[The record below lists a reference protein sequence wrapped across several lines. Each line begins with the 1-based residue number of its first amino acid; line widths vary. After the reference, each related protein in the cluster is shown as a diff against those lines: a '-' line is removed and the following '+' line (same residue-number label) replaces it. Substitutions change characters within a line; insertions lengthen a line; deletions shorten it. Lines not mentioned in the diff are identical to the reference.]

1 MSYFN
6 HAYRKSM
13 LAGAVAA
20 KDTATSDYTNFGAGV
35 IGLVDASTYTALD
48 PAAVAIPANTDVL
61 LVQGNY
67 NTVDT
72 IGGNSLHGGYRESI
86 KSKIIKPK
94 FITKVWTQD
103 CTDACAATDVT
114 VTVPDTCYP
123 CGSHPQ
129 LRIDLKG
136 DNIQRFLGRN
146 NYFIADLTGCCGA
159 ENQEGNFTG
168 VEVTEGWRDA
178 INNDPTIGPF
188 VTATSAAGVLTL
200 SLECP
205 DETYFDDCS
214 FDTRDWYGTTPITM
228 LVSVVDDD
236 GDACTD
242 PCAALTPLDA
252 DNPATTSVT
261 TMPQETSGETVLRD
275 LILDGRYRQDGGHN
289 QGNKDSARFRDIEG
303 GDALIAAVN
312 RQGYYKMYY
321 VQHTVP
327 RYNNPTG
334 VFDNDQYVVSV
345 AVLCTDSEVI
355 TAVDLIWTALAASCN
370 VCSPIDQD
378 CPAGDQD

>member
-13 LAGAVAA
+13 LAVDVAA
-20 KDTATSDYTNFGAGV
+20 DGVATSLFGAGD
-35 IGLVDASTYTALD
+35 IAIVDASTYKAID
-48 PAAVAIPANTDVL
+48 PAAVVIPANTDVL

-72 IGGNSLHGGYRESI
+72 IGGNPLHGGYSESI

-103 CTDACAATDVT
+103 CTDACAASDVT
-114 VTVPDTCYP
+114 VTVADTCYP
-123 CGSHPQ
+123 CDSHPQ

-136 DNIQRFLGRN
+136 DNILRFLGRN
-146 NYFIADLTGCCGA
+146 SYFIADLTGCCTPDNDDWTGLEVVTGWA
-159 ENQEGNFTG
+159 E
-168 VEVTEGWRDA
+168 A
-178 INNDPTIGPF
+178 INNDPLISPF
-188 VTATSAAGVLTL
+188 VTASAALLVLTL
-200 SLECP
+200 SLKCP

-214 FDTRDWYGTTPITM
+214 FDTRDWYGTTPVTM
-228 LVSVVDDD
+228 IASIVDDD

-242 PCAALTPLDA
+242 CCAVFSPLDS
-252 DNPATTSVT
+252 DNKCTTSVT

-275 LILDGRYRQDGGHN
+275 LILDGRYRQDGGWN
-289 QGNKDSARFRDIEG
+289 QGNKDSARFSEIEG
-303 GDALIAAVN
+303 GTALTAAVN
-312 RQGYYKMYY
+312 RQAFYKMYY

-334 VFDNDQYVVSV
+334 VFDNDQYVISV
-345 AVLCTDSEVI
+345 AVLCTDSSTI
-355 TAVDLIWTALAASCN
+355 TAVDKLWVALGASCN

-378 CPAGDQD
+378 CPS

>member
-13 LAGAVAA
+13 LAAAVAST
-20 KDTATSDYTNFGAGV
+20 DTATSAFGAGT
-35 IGLVDASTYTALD
+35 IGLVDASTYKALD
-48 PAAVAIPANTDVL
+48 PTVTAIPANTDVL

-67 NTVDT
+67 NTTDT
-72 IGGNSLHGGYRESI
+72 IGGNPLHGGYSESI

-94 FITKVWTQD
+94 FITKVWTQA
-103 CTDACAATDVT
+103 CTSACTAADVT
-114 VTVPDTCYP
+114 VTVPDDCYP

-146 NYFIADLTGCCGA
+146 NYFIADLTGCCAGVEGA
-159 ENQEGNFTG
+159 TDFTG
-168 VEVTEGWRDA
+168 TEVASGWKDA

-188 VTATSAAGVLTL
+188 VTATNAAGVLTL
-200 SLECP
+200 SLKCP

-228 LVSVVDDD
+228 VVSVLDDD

-242 PCAALTPLDA
+242 PCATLTPLDST
-252 DNPATTSVT
+252 NPATTSVT
-261 TMPQETSGETVLRD
+261 TLPQETSGETVLRD

-289 QGNKDSARFRDIEG
+289 QGNKDSARFREIEG

-312 RQGYYKMYY
+312 RQAYYKMYY

-334 VFDNDQYVVSV
+334 VFDNDQYIVSV
-345 AVLCTDSEVI
+345 AVLCTNAELI
-355 TAVDLIWTALAASCN
+355 TAVDKLWVALAGSCN
-370 VCSPIDQD
+370 VCSPIDLD
-378 CPAGDQD
+378 CPAG

>member
-13 LAGAVAA
+13 LAASVAA
-20 KDTATSDYTNFGAGV
+20 KNAATSAFTAGMV
-35 IGLVDASTYTALD
+35 GLVDASTYLALD
-48 PAAVAIPANTDVL
+48 PAAVVVPANTDVL

-72 IGGNSLHGGYRESI
+72 IGGNKLHGGYSESI

-103 CTDACAATDVT
+103 CTEACTTGDVT

-123 CGSHPQ
+123 CPDGHPQ

-146 NYFIADLTGCCGA
+146 NYFIADFSGCCDGEA
-159 ENQEGNFTG
+159 TNFTG
-168 VEVTEGWRDA
+168 VQVTEGWRDA
-178 INNDPTIGPF
+178 INEDPTVGPF
-188 VTATSAAGVLTL
+188 VTATAAGGVLTL
-200 SLECP
+200 ALQCP

-252 DNPATTSVT
+252 LNPATTSVT

-289 QGNKDSARFRDIEG
+289 QGNRDSARFREIEG
-303 GDALIAAVN
+303 GDALTGAVN
-312 RQGYYKMYY
+312 RQGFYKMYY

-345 AVLCTDSEVI
+345 AVLCTNSETI
-355 TAVDLIWTALAASCN
+355 TAVDKLWVVLGASCN
-370 VCSPIDQD
+370 VCSPIDED
-378 CPAGDQD
+378 CPAQG

>member
-13 LAGAVAA
+13 LATGVAA
-20 KDTATSDYTNFGAGV
+20 KADATSAFGAGTV
-35 IGLVDASTYTALD
+35 GIVDASTYLALD
-48 PAAVAIPANTDVL
+48 PTATTLPGDVL
-61 LVQGNY
+61 LVQGNF
-67 NTVDT
+67 NTNDT
-72 IGGNSLHGGYRESI
+72 IGGNPLHGGYSESI

-103 CTDACAATDVT
+103 CTDACAAADVT
-114 VTVPDTCYP
+114 VTVADTCFP

-136 DNIQRFLGRN
+136 DNIMRFLGRN
-146 NYFIADLTGCCGA
+146 NYFIADLTGCCAAGT
-159 ENQEGNFTG
+159 GNFTG

-178 INNDPTIGPF
+178 INDDPTISPF
-188 VTATSAAGVLTL
+188 VTATAAAGVLTL
-200 SLECP
+200 SLACP
-205 DETYFDDCS
+205 DETAFDDCS

-228 LVSVVDDD
+228 LVNGVDDD

-242 PCAALTPLDA
+242 FCGVI
-252 DNPATTSVT
+252 NKTSVT
-261 TMPQETSGETVLRD
+261 TLPRETSGETVLRD

-289 QGNKDSARFRDIEG
+289 QGNRDSARFREIEG

-312 RQGYYKMYY
+312 RGAHYKMYY

-345 AVLCTDSEVI
+345 AVLCTESATI
-355 TAVDLIWTALAASCN
+355 TAVDKLWVALAGSCD
-370 VCSPIDQD
+370 VCSKVDLD
-378 CPAGDQD
+378 CPAGSQEGK